1 MTKRKSHYTPRVA
14 EEICTLIALGK
25 TLRQALAE
33 IGILAPSV
41 QTVWNW
47 QDTKPEFAERLERA
61 RQFSADGHADMMLEM
76 AQQVITT
83 PSKAGA
89 IKVASDIL
97 KWQAEIRN
105 AKKYGSKVQHEL
117 TKPPMSPA
125 DLRAEIKALEAELGV
140 KAVPGMNTAPV
151 FTRKTEEELAA
162 KVAPSGE
169 NPPAP
174 AQIVVEAEPEPV
186 DLATRQGLLHE
197 AFDDGDGSPP
207 WVQ

>member
-47 QDTKPEFAERLERA
+47 QESKPEFAAKMESA

-76 AQQVITT
+76 ASEAIKN
-83 PSKAGA
+83 PSKAAA
-89 IKVASDIL
+89 IRVASDIL

-105 AKKYGSKVQHEL
+105 QKKYGSKVQHEL
-117 TKPPMSPA
+117 AAKALSPA
-125 DLRAEIKALEAELGV
+125 ELRAEIKSLEAELGV

-169 NPPAP
+169 HPPAP
-174 AQIVVEAEPEPV
+174 AQIPDEPEQV

-197 AFDDGDGSPP
+197 AFDEGDGSPP